1 MKAAVLREL
10 PADRLHIADVPE
22 PERPPG
28 SVEVAVS
35 ACGICGKD
43 LHIMGGPSYRPE
55 LPFVLGH
62 EPVGTVVSVSPGA
75 DPALVGRRVAA
86 AIFVGC
92 GRCAACGAGEGRLGE
107 QGARAPGVL
116 GLGGGFA
123 ERLSRA
129 ADHVGEVP
137 AGLTDVPAAS

>member
-35 ACGICGKD
+35 ACGLCGTD
-43 LHIMGGPSYRPE
+43 LHIMGGTSYRPE

-62 EPVGTVVSVSPGA
+62 EPVGTVVSVSPDA

-92 GRCAACGAGEGRLGE
+92 GRCAACRAGAGRRAGKGRRSTGGL
-107 QGARAPGVL
+107 ASGVD
-116 GLGGGFA
+116 
-123 ERLSRA
+123 S
-129 ADHVGEVP
+129 P
-137 AGLTDVPAAS
+137 SASAWPR